1 MSDVTADVL
10 RDLALTGVLR
20 AAINFG
26 NSVLAQRDEATG
38 EPRGV
43 SIDLARELGRRL
55 GVPVELVTFDAAGKV
70 FEALKSGAWDVA
82 FLAVDPARSTEIIFT
97 APYVL
102 IEERIWCGRIP
113 R

>member
-1 MSDVTADVL
+1 MSDVTAEVL
-10 RDLALTGVLR
+10 RDLAPTGVLR

-26 NSVLAQRDEATG
+26 NSVLTQRDEATD

-55 GVPVELVTFDAAGKV
+55 RVATELVTFDAAGKV

-82 FLAVDPARSTEIIFT
+82 FLAVDPGTQYRDYLHGAVR
-97 APYVL
+97 PH
-102 IEERIWCGRIP
+102 
-113 R
+113 